1 MWRRSLG
8 VQNGPK
14 PARRPK
20 MAPMWRRSYRKLG
33 PQKSHFFGSEGLRPH
48 FPMWRR
54 SFRVKKAPKPP
65 RTPKIINFPYFSI
78 KIRVFFN
85 FLDFF
90 KKRPFFGELFF
101 PIFYDFL
108 INFFIIYKLYKHKKT
123 HKFL

>member
-1 MWRRSLG
+1 
-8 VQNGPK
+8 
-14 PARRPK
+14 

-90 KKRPFFGELFF
+90 KKRLKKGEMVFSC
-101 PIFYDFL
+101 FL
-108 INFFIIYKLYKHKKT
+108 
-123 HKFL
+123 